1 VSYPLAGRDELVR
14 LIPQLRRR
22 YPSYAAF
29 GASRIDDILPA
40 SELKQA
46 TVLEARVFA
55 SSVALNSGDG
65 TFRLQPL
72 PVEGQF
78 APVYAS
84 LAADFDGDGHADLLL
99 AGNLYGVQPVL
110 GRYDAS
116 YGLLLHGTGDGRFES
131 VDMEQSGLLIEG
143 QVRHL
148 GLLRHAGGDRLIVV
162 ARNNDRLQV
171 LRALR
176 KSGAAPEV
184 PILKDGLGR
193 AQR

>member
-1 VSYPLAGRDELVR
+1 
-14 LIPQLRRR
+14 
-22 YPSYAAF
+22 
-29 GASRIDDILPA
+29 
-40 SELKQA
+40 
-46 TVLEARVFA
+46 
-55 SSVALNSGDG
+55 
-65 TFRLQPL
+65 
-72 PVEGQF
+72 
-78 APVYAS
+78 
-84 LAADFDGDGHADLLL
+84 
-99 AGNLYGVQPVL
+99 
-110 GRYDAS
+110 
-116 YGLLLHGTGDGRFES
+116 
-131 VDMEQSGLLIEG
+131 MEQSGLLIEG